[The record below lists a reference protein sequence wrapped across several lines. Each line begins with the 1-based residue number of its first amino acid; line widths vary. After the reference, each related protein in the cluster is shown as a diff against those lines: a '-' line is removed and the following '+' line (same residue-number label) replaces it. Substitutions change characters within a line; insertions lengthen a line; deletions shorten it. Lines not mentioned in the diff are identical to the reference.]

1 MTDFLP
7 SSPVPFRF
15 RILSLFPQMVR
26 EAAAHSIIGRA
37 ATAGLIDIDA
47 IDIRDFT
54 TDRHRTAD
62 DIPFGGGPG
71 MVMKP
76 EPVAGAIRAA
86 KELMPD
92 ALVVL
97 MSASGRLFDQAMAT
111 RFASHSGGLILVC
124 GHYEGVDERI
134 AEHFCDMEVCVGD
147 YVLSGGELP
156 ALTVMDATARLI
168 PGVLG
173 NVESLQDESHND
185 SMLECPQYT
194 RPRDFEGHLVPDV
207 LFSGNHAKIARF
219 RRECALAKTRAN
231 RPDLVDRLEP
241 ETAPEAPRESAHD
254 NGQAPL
260 TANPGI
266 PTGWGRPVDE

>member
-1 MTDFLP
+1 MTDNQPSLP
-7 SSPVPFRF
+7 APYRF
-15 RILSLFPQMVR
+15 RILTLFPQMVR
-26 EAAAHSIIGRA
+26 EAATHSIIGRA
-37 ATAGLIDIDA
+37 AGAGLIEIDA

-86 KELMPD
+86 RDLMPD

-97 MSASGRLFDQAMAT
+97 MSASGKLFNQDMAS
-111 RFASHSGGLILVC
+111 RFANHAGGLILVC

-134 AEHFCDMEVCVGD
+134 AEHFCDLEICVGD

-156 ALTVMDATARLI
+156 ALTVMDATARLV

-173 NVESLQDESHND
+173 NVQSLQNESHND

-194 RPRDFEGHLVPDV
+194 RPRDFMGHLVPDV
-207 LFSGNHAKIARF
+207 LFSGNHARIERF
-219 RRECALAKTRAN
+219 RRESALAKTRAN
-231 RPDLVDRLEP
+231 RPDLIDRFEWAT
-241 ETAPEAPRESAHD
+241 EQTTSADSAPDSEATPSASNRH
-254 NGQAPL
+254 
-260 TANPGI
+260 I
-266 PTGWGRPVDE
+266 PTGWGRPKDE